1 VSATAPAAGPEWP
14 ADWDTVLDTAI
25 RTWGGEWD
33 TKRVQR
39 LYSARYGSGLFRADA
54 RRFLSERA
62 HTGLMALHNR
72 PDHRYYTLNSR
83 KDVRP

>member
-1 VSATAPAAGPEWP
+1 VSSGCT
-14 ADWDTVLDTAI
+14 L
-25 RTWGGEWD
+25 
-33 TKRVQR
+33 
-39 LYSARYGSGLFRADA
+39 ARYGSGLFRADA
-54 RRFLSERA
+54 RRFLSQRA